1 MTTTEPSSNLPD
13 SGSLSE
19 EELAEIER
27 KFDPETAFRPVF
39 GKLAALISVALVCMA
54 LYHWWAS
61 GFGTMRELV
70 HRGIHLSFV
79 LSLVFLLFSVQRKNP
94 GAQTDADIPRAQL
107 FGVQIRYVVWAA
119 IALVA
124 ASVIGVKPVLIAIT
138 IVAAWALL
146 RNHFYKFYEKFSL
159 GGVPV
164 VDIVLAILAVVASM
178 YLPLLPSELVAERV
192 GNPGQFEVFMGTAL
206 LLLTL
211 ETARRAVGPTLPIIA
226 LIFILFAYFGPYAP
240 GALKHGG
247 SSWLGI
253 INHLYMTNQGIY
265 GIAIGVMAQ
274 YVFLF
279 ILFGVLATRI
289 GLGQLFIDM
298 AMVLAGRYAG
308 GPAKVA
314 IFSSAFMGTI
324 SGSSIANTVTT
335 GALTIPAMKRIGY
348 PSHFSGAVEATSS
361 TGGQITPP
369 ILGAAAFIMVE
380 YLEIPLR
387 DVLAAALFPALLH
400 YFGIFIMV
408 HLEARKLGLR
418 GLNKDEMP
426 NAVLVLKQHWLSII
440 PLIILVYLI
449 LSGKTPDYAA
459 VFGIAACVVVGVLN
473 PVNRLTFRDL
483 WNALVS
489 GSKNT
494 LAVGAAAAT
503 VGVVVGV
510 VTLTGVGFRLG
521 YVVVQT
527 ATELGDTVA
536 AIWPL
541 SMFSVSQWALFF
553 SLVLIAISC
562 IIMGAGIPTTATYI
576 ILVAVAAPALAALQV
591 EPLVAH
597 FFVFY
602 YGVLADITPPVAL
615 AAYAAAGIAGSN
627 PFRTGNT
634 AFRLGI
640 AKALVPFVFVYSP
653 ALLLVTD
660 GFTWGAFTI
669 TLIGAMAGI
678 SMIGCAFAGYL
689 FTAMSQWQRWWTG
702 LVSLFFIAPGIK
714 TMLIGFVLIMPVLF
728 LQWKGRSMDYPA
740 KHSGTGSA

>member
-1 MTTTEPSSNLPD
+1 MADEQLTTERL
-13 SGSLSE
+13 
-19 EELAEIER
+19 EELER
-27 KFDPETAFRPVF
+27 RFDRETAFRPI
-39 GKLAALISVALVCMA
+39 GKRLAVVISIALVAMSA
-54 LYHWWAS
+54 YQFYAA
-61 GFGTMRELV
+61 GFGLVRELL
-70 HRGIHLSFV
+70 HRGIYLSFV
-79 LSLVFLLFSVQRKNP
+79 LGLVFLLFGAKRTRDTRKV
-94 GAQTDADIPRAQL
+94 PRAWYL
-107 FGVQIRYVVWAA
+107 FDGISY
-119 IALVA
+119 L
-124 ASVIGVKPVLIAIT
+124 
-138 IVAAWALL
+138 
-146 RNHFYKFYEKFSL
+146 
-159 GGVPV
+159 
-164 VDIVLAILAVVASM
+164 DIVFATLAVIAAL
-178 YLPLLPSELVAERV
+178 YLPLLPPSIVSERV
-192 GNPGQFEVFMGTAL
+192 GNPSQFDVYMGTAL

-211 ETARRAVGPTLPIIA
+211 EAARRSVGLTLPIISI
-226 LIFILFAYFGPYAP
+226 LFILFALFGPLAP

-247 SSWLGI
+247 TSWLGL
-253 INHLYMTNQGIY
+253 INHLYMTNQGLY

-289 GLGQLFIDM
+289 GLGQLFIDL
-298 AMVLAGRYAG
+298 AMVIAGRYSG

-348 PSHFSGAVEATSS
+348 PPHFAGAVEATAS

-380 YLEIPLR
+380 YLEMPLR
-387 DVLAAALFPALLH
+387 DILAAALFPALLH

-408 HLEARKLGLR
+408 HLEAKKLGLR
-418 GLNKDEMP
+418 GLRADELP
-426 NAVLVLKQHWLSII
+426 KTLIVLRQHWLSII
-440 PLIILVYLI
+440 PLAILVYLI
-449 LSGKTPDYAA
+449 LSGRTPDYAA
-459 VFGIAACVVVGVLN
+459 VYGIIACVVVGFLN
-473 PVNRLTFRDL
+473 PVDRLTIRDL
-483 WNALVS
+483 WNALAT
-489 GSKNT
+489 GAKNT

-503 VGVVVGV
+503 VGIVVGV

-527 ATELGDTVA
+527 ATDLGGSIG

-541 SMFSVSQWALFF
+541 SYFTITQWALFF
-553 SLVLIAISC
+553 SLILIAIAC

-576 ILVAVAAPALAALQV
+576 ILVAVAAPALAQLQV

-627 PFRTGNT
+627 PFKTGNT

-653 ALLLVTD
+653 ALLLVAD
-660 GFTWGAFTI
+660 GFTWWAFTV
-669 TLIGAMAGI
+669 TLAGAMLGI
-678 SMIGCAFAGYL
+678 SCLGVAFSGFLLAPMSKPERWYL
-689 FTAMSQWQRWWTG
+689 AI
-702 LVSLFFIAPGIK
+702 VSLLFIAPGLI
-714 TMLIGFVLIMPVLF
+714 TMAIGIALLLPILF
-728 LQWKGRSMDYPA
+728 LQFRAQKA
-740 KHSGTGSA
+740 SGKAQ

>member
-1 MTTTEPSSNLPD
+1 MD
-13 SGSLSE
+13 SKELSAA
-19 EELAEIER
+19 ELDDIER
-27 KFDPETAFRPVF
+27 RFDPETAFRPT
-39 GKLAALISVALVCMA
+39 GTHIALLISAALVAMSV
-54 LYHWWAS
+54 YHFYAS
-61 GFGTMRELV
+61 GFGLIRELL

-79 LSLVFLLFSVQRKNP
+79 LGLGFLLFAYRRAGSTALPVKVWYRFD
-94 GAQTDADIPRAQL
+94 GVAILDIV
-107 FGVQIRYVVWAA
+107 FAA
-119 IALVA
+119 LAVA
-124 ASVIGVKPVLIAIT
+124 A
-138 IVAAWALL
+138 AL
-146 RNHFYKFYEKFSL
+146 
-159 GGVPV
+159 
-164 VDIVLAILAVVASM
+164 
-178 YLPLLPSELVAERV
+178 YLPLLPPEIVSERV
-192 GNPGQFEVFMGTAL
+192 GNPSPFDVFMGTVL

-211 ETARRAVGPTLPIIA
+211 ELTRRSVGPTLPIIA
-226 LIFILFAYFGPYAP
+226 IIFILFALFGPYAP

-247 SSWLGI
+247 ASWLGL

-265 GIAIGVMAQ
+265 GVAIGVMAQ

-289 GLGQLFIDM
+289 GLGQLFIDL
-298 AMVLAGRYAG
+298 AMVIAGRYSG

-348 PSHFSGAVEATSS
+348 PPHFSGAVEATSS

-400 YFGIFIMV
+400 YFGIFVMV
-408 HLEARKLGLR
+408 HLEAKKLGLR
-418 GLNKDEMP
+418 GLRGEELPKM
-426 NAVLVLKQHWLSII
+426 AIVLKQHWLSII

-449 LSGKTPDYAA
+449 LSGRTPDFAA
-459 VFGIAACVVVGVLN
+459 VYGIIACVVVGFLN
-473 PVNRLTFRDL
+473 PVNRLTPRDL
-483 WNALVS
+483 WDALAA
-489 GSKNT
+489 GAKNT

-527 ATELGDTVA
+527 ATDLGATIG

-541 SMFSVSQWALFF
+541 SVFTVTQWALFF
-553 SLVLIAISC
+553 SLVLIAIAC

-576 ILVAVAAPALAALQV
+576 ILVAVAAPALAQLQV

-615 AAYAAAGIAGSN
+615 AAYAAAGIAGAN
-627 PFRTGNT
+627 PFQTGNT

-653 ALLLVTD
+653 ALLLVAD
-660 GFTWGAFTI
+660 GFTWAAFTI
-669 TLIGAMAGI
+669 TLAGAMLGIAGLGI
-678 SMIGCAFAGYL
+678 AFSGYFIAPL
-689 FTAMSQWQRWWTG
+689 TKLERWWVA
-702 LVSLFFIAPGIK
+702 LVSLLFVAPGLG
-714 TMLIGFVLIMPVLF
+714 TMAAGFVLIAPIGLLQFKRRRDLGHEPV
-728 LQWKGRSMDYPA
+728 
-740 KHSGTGSA
+740 

>member
-1 MTTTEPSSNLPD
+1 MTPEQ
-13 SGSLSE
+13 
-19 EELAEIER
+19 LAEIER
-27 KFDPETAFRPVF
+27 EFDPETAFRPT
-39 GKLAALISVALVCMA
+39 GKNLGFLIAAILVSMSV
-54 LYHWWAS
+54 YHFYAS
-61 GFGTMRELV
+61 GFGLIRELV

-79 LSLVFLLFSVQRKNP
+79 LGLVFLLFGLRKSGNE
-94 GAQTDADIPRAQL
+94 
-107 FGVQIRYVVWAA
+107 
-119 IALVA
+119 VA
-124 ASVIGVKPVLIAIT
+124 PK
-138 IVAAWALL
+138 AWY
-146 RNHFYKFYEKFSL
+146 RFD
-159 GGVPV
+159 GVPLIDV
-164 VDIVLAILAVVASM
+164 VLAILAVAAAM
-178 YLPLLPSELVAERV
+178 YLPLLPPEALAQRV
-192 GNPGQFEVFMGTAL
+192 GNPSPSDIFMGSCL
-206 LLLTL
+206 LILTL
-211 ETARRAVGPTLPIIA
+211 EATRRSIGPTLPIIG
-226 LIFILFAYFGPYAP
+226 LLFIGFAYFGPWMP

-265 GIAIGVMAQ
+265 GIAIGVMAK

-289 GLGQLFIDM
+289 GLGQLFIDI
-298 AMVLAGRYAG
+298 ALVIAGRYSG

-335 GALTIPAMKRIGY
+335 GALTIPAMKKVGY
-348 PSHFSGAVEATSS
+348 PAHFAAAVEATSS

-408 HLEARKLGLR
+408 HLEAKKLGLR
-418 GLNKDEMP
+418 GLRAEELPKLGV
-426 NAVLVLKQHWLSII
+426 VLRDHWLSLI
-440 PLIILVYLI
+440 PLIILVYFI
-449 LSGKTPDYAA
+449 LSGRTPDFAA
-459 VFGIAACVVVGVLN
+459 VYGIIACVVVGFLN
-473 PVNRLTFRDL
+473 PTHRLTIRDL
-483 WNALVS
+483 WTSLAV
-489 GSKNT
+489 GAKNT

-527 ATELGDTVA
+527 ATDIGTFFSTLPVLGYFTVG
-536 AIWPL
+536 
-541 SMFSVSQWALFF
+541 QWTLFT

-576 ILVAVAAPALAALQV
+576 ILVAVAAPALAQLQV

-627 PFRTGNT
+627 PFKTGNT

-653 ALLLVTD
+653 ALLLVAD
-660 GFTWGAFTI
+660 GFTWWLFTV
-669 TLIGAMAGI
+669 TLLGAMLGI
-678 SMIGCAFAGYL
+678 ASLGVSFSGYL
-689 FTAMSQWQRWWTG
+689 FAPLKKWERWWVA
-702 LVSLFFIAPGIK
+702 LVSFLFIAPGLA
-714 TMLIGFVLIMPVLF
+714 TMAAGLILMLPIVI
-728 LQWKGRSMDYPA
+728 LQLRWAKAKRSIPDI
-740 KHSGTGSA
+740 

>member
-1 MTTTEPSSNLPD
+1 MNSDATPELTPEK
-13 SGSLSE
+13 
-19 EELAEIER
+19 LAEIER
-27 KFDPETAFRPVF
+27 EFDPETAFRPT
-39 GKLAALISVALVCMA
+39 GKTLGFVIAAILVSMSV
-54 LYHWWAS
+54 YHFYAS
-61 GFGTMRELV
+61 GFGLVRELV

-79 LSLVFLLFSVQRKNP
+79 LGLVFLLFGVRKNDTLP
-94 GAQTDADIPRAQL
+94 P
-107 FGVQIRYVVWAA
+107 
-119 IALVA
+119 
-124 ASVIGVKPVLIAIT
+124 K
-138 IVAAWALL
+138 AWY
-146 RNHFYKFYEKFSL
+146 RFD
-159 GGVPV
+159 GVPLI
-164 VDIVLAILAVVASM
+164 DIVFAVLAVGAAM
-178 YLPLLPSELVAERV
+178 YLPLLPAAALAQRV
-192 GNPGQFEVFMGTAL
+192 GNPSPSDIFMGSAL

-211 ETARRAVGPTLPIIA
+211 EATRRSVGPTLPIIG
-226 LIFILFAYFGPYAP
+226 LMFIGFAYFGPWMP

-298 AMVLAGRYAG
+298 AMVIAGRYSG

-335 GALTIPAMKRIGY
+335 GALTIPAMKRVGY
-348 PSHFSGAVEATSS
+348 PAHFAGAVEATAS

-408 HLEARKLGLR
+408 HLEAKKLGLR
-418 GLNKDEMP
+418 GLRAEELPKLG
-426 NAVLVLKQHWLSII
+426 VVLKDHWLSLI
-440 PLIILVYLI
+440 PLVILVYLI

-459 VFGIAACVVVGVLN
+459 VYGIIACVVVGFLN
-473 PVNRLTFRDL
+473 PTHRLNIKDL
-483 WNALVS
+483 WDSLAA
-489 GSKNT
+489 GAKNT

-527 ATELGDTVA
+527 ATDIGTFLSALPILGYFTVA
-536 AIWPL
+536 
-541 SMFSVSQWALFF
+541 QWALFT

-576 ILVAVAAPALAALQV
+576 ILVAVAAPALAVLEV

-627 PFRTGNT
+627 PFKTGNT

-653 ALLLVTD
+653 ALLLVAD
-660 GFTWGAFTI
+660 GFTWWLFTI
-669 TLIGAMAGI
+669 TLIGAMLGI
-678 SMIGCAFAGYL
+678 ASLGVAFSGYL
-689 FTAMSQWQRWWTG
+689 LTPLKKWERWWVAVVSFLFIVPGVFTMAVG
-702 LVSLFFIAPGIK
+702 LVLMIPIAVLQFKRVPG
-714 TMLIGFVLIMPVLF
+714 
-728 LQWKGRSMDYPA
+728 
-740 KHSGTGSA
+740 

>member
-1 MTTTEPSSNLPD
+1 MAADTAPELTSD
-13 SGSLSE
+13 Q
-19 EELAEIER
+19 LAEIER
-27 KFDPETAFRPVF
+27 KFDPETAFRPTGWMIGFVI
-39 GKLAALISVALVCMA
+39 AVALVAMSV
-54 LYHWWAS
+54 YHFYAS
-61 GFGTMRELV
+61 GFGLVRELV

-79 LSLVFLLFSVQRKNP
+79 LGLVFLLFGLRKSDNNMP
-94 GAQTDADIPRAQL
+94 PQ
-107 FGVQIRYVVWAA
+107 
-119 IALVA
+119 
-124 ASVIGVKPVLIAIT
+124 
-138 IVAAWALL
+138 AWY
-146 RNHFYKFYEKFSL
+146 RFD
-159 GGVPV
+159 GVPLI
-164 VDIVLAILAVVASM
+164 DMIFAILAVMAAM
-178 YLPLLPSELVAERV
+178 YLPLLPAAALAQRV
-192 GNPGQFEVFMGTAL
+192 GNPSSSDIFMGTAL

-211 ETARRAVGPTLPIIA
+211 EATRRSVGPTLPIIG
-226 LIFILFAYFGPYAP
+226 LFFIAFAYFGPWMP

-247 SSWLGI
+247 ASWLGI

-289 GLGQLFIDM
+289 GLGQLFIDL
-298 AMVLAGRYAG
+298 AMVIAGRYSG

-335 GALTIPAMKRIGY
+335 GALTIPAMKKVGY
-348 PSHFSGAVEATSS
+348 PAHFSGAVEATSS

-408 HLEARKLGLR
+408 HLEAKKLGLR
-418 GLNKDEMP
+418 GLRAEELPKIG
-426 NAVLVLKQHWLSII
+426 VVLKDHWLSLI

-449 LSGKTPDYAA
+449 LSGKTPDFAA
-459 VFGIAACVVVGVLN
+459 VYGIIACVVVGFLN
-473 PVNRLTFRDL
+473 PTNRLTIKDL
-483 WNALVS
+483 WDSLAS
-489 GSKNT
+489 GAKNT

-527 ATELGDTVA
+527 ATDIGTFFSSLPILGYFTVT
-536 AIWPL
+536 
-541 SMFSVSQWALFF
+541 QWALFV
-553 SLVLIAISC
+553 SLILIAISC

-576 ILVAVAAPALAALQV
+576 ILVAVAAPALAVLQV

-627 PFRTGNT
+627 PFKTGNT

-653 ALLLVTD
+653 ALLLVAG
-660 GFTWGAFTI
+660 GFTWWLFTI
-669 TLIGAMAGI
+669 TLAGAMLGI
-678 SMIGCAFAGYL
+678 ASLGVAFSGYL
-689 FTAMSQWQRWWTG
+689 IVPLKTWERWWVA
-702 LVSLFFIAPGIK
+702 LVSFLFIAPGLV
-714 TMLIGFVLIMPVLF
+714 TMGIGLVLMLPILILQTKRTVLSD
-728 LQWKGRSMDYPA
+728 K
-740 KHSGTGSA
+740 

>member
-1 MTTTEPSSNLPD
+1 MADEKLTAK
-13 SGSLSE
+13 
-19 EELAEIER
+19 ELREIER
-27 KFDPETAFRPVF
+27 RYDPETAFRAT
-39 GKLAALISVALVCMA
+39 GKHLAVAVSVALVAMSA
-54 LYHWWAS
+54 YHFYAS
-61 GFGTMRELV
+61 GFGLIRELL
-70 HRGIHLSFV
+70 HRGIHLAFV
-79 LSLVFLLFSVQRKNP
+79 LGLVFLLFSVRRTASGGPAPK
-94 GAQTDADIPRAQL
+94 AWYRFD
-107 FGVQIRYVVWAA
+107 GVALPDLIFAA
-119 IALVA
+119 
-124 ASVIGVKPVLIAIT
+124 
-138 IVAAWALL
+138 
-146 RNHFYKFYEKFSL
+146 
-159 GGVPV
+159 
-164 VDIVLAILAVVASM
+164 LAVIAAL
-178 YLPLLPSELVAERV
+178 YLPLLPPEVVAARV
-192 GNPGQFEVFMGTAL
+192 GNPSQFDVFMGSGL

-211 ETARRAVGPTLPIIA
+211 EAARRSVGPTLPIIGI
-226 LIFILFAYFGPYAP
+226 IFILFALFGPYAP

-247 SSWLGI
+247 TSWLGL

-265 GIAIGVMAQ
+265 GVAIGVMAQ

-289 GLGQLFIDM
+289 GLGQLFIDL
-298 AMVLAGRYAG
+298 AMVIAGRYSG

-348 PSHFSGAVEATSS
+348 PAHFSGAVEATAS

-400 YFGIFIMV
+400 YFGIFVMV

-418 GLNKDEMP
+418 GLSADELP
-426 NAVLVLKQHWLSII
+426 KAAIVLRQHWLSII
-440 PLIILVYLI
+440 PLAILVYLI
-449 LSGKTPDYAA
+449 LSGRTPDFAA
-459 VFGIAACVVVGVLN
+459 VYGIIACVVVGFLN
-473 PVNRLTFRDL
+473 PVNRLTLPDL
-483 WNALVS
+483 WNALAAGAKS
-489 GSKNT
+489 T

-503 VGVVVGV
+503 VGIVVGV

-521 YVVVQT
+521 FVVVQT
-527 ATELGDTVA
+527 ANDLGGLISQ
-536 AIWPL
+536 IWPL
-541 SMFSVSQWALFF
+541 SYFTITQWALFF
-553 SLVLIAISC
+553 SLILIAIAC

-576 ILVAVAAPALAALQV
+576 ILVAVAAPALAQLQV

-615 AAYAAAGIAGSN
+615 AAYAAAGIAGAN

-653 ALLLVTD
+653 ALLLVAD
-660 GFTWGAFTI
+660 GFTWVAFTV
-669 TLIGAMAGI
+669 TLAGAMLGI
-678 SMIGCAFAGYL
+678 ASLGVAFSGFLLAPL
-689 FTAMSQWQRWWTG
+689 TRWERWWVG
-702 LVSLFFIAPGIK
+702 LVSFLFIAPGLV
-714 TMLIGFVLIMPVLF
+714 TMAVGLGLMAPVLL
-728 LQWKGRSMDYPA
+728 LQIRRQRAG
-740 KHSGTGSA
+740 

>member
-1 MTTTEPSSNLPD
+1 MAADNTPELTPEQ
-13 SGSLSE
+13 
-19 EELAEIER
+19 LAEIER
-27 KFDPETAFRPVF
+27 RFDPETAFRPTGRMLGHF
-39 GKLAALISVALVCMA
+39 IAAVLVAMSV
-54 LYHWWAS
+54 YHFYAS
-61 GFGTMRELV
+61 GFGLIRELL

-79 LSLVFLLFSVQRKNP
+79 LGLVFLLFGLRKSDP
-94 GAQTDADIPRAQL
+94 AL
-107 FGVQIRYVVWAA
+107 GVP
-119 IALVA
+119 
-124 ASVIGVKPVLIAIT
+124 K
-138 IVAAWALL
+138 AWY
-146 RNHFYKFYEKFSL
+146 RFD
-159 GGVPV
+159 GVPV
-164 VDIVLAILAVVASM
+164 IDIMLAVLAVGAAM
-178 YLPLLPSELVAERV
+178 YLPLLPPTIVAERV
-192 GNPGQFEVFMGTAL
+192 GNPSQFDVFMGTSL

-211 ETARRAVGPTLPIIA
+211 EATRRSVGPTLPIIA
-226 LIFILFAYFGPYAP
+226 ILFLVFAYFGPWMP

-247 SSWLGI
+247 ASWLGI

-289 GLGQLFIDM
+289 GLGQLFIDL
-298 AMVLAGRYAG
+298 AMVIAGRYSG

-335 GALTIPAMKRIGY
+335 GALTIPAMKRVGY
-348 PSHFSGAVEATSS
+348 PPHFAGAVEATAS

-408 HLEARKLGLR
+408 HLEAKKLGLR
-418 GLNKDEMP
+418 GLRAEELPK
-426 NAVLVLKQHWLSII
+426 VGVVLKDHWLSII
-440 PLIILVYLI
+440 PLAILVYLI

-459 VFGIAACVVVGVLN
+459 VYGIIACVVVGFLN
-473 PVNRLTFRDL
+473 PTHRLTFPDL
-483 WNALVS
+483 WNALS
-489 GSKNT
+489 AGAKNT

-527 ATELGDTVA
+527 ATDIGGFLSTLPVLSYFTVT
-536 AIWPL
+536 
-541 SMFSVSQWALFF
+541 QWALFV
-553 SLVLIAISC
+553 SLILIAISC

-576 ILVAVAAPALAALQV
+576 ILVAVAAPALAQLQV
-591 EPLVAH
+591 EPLVSH

-627 PFRTGNT
+627 PFKTGNT

-653 ALLLVTD
+653 ALLLVAD
-660 GFTWGAFTI
+660 GFTWWLFTI
-669 TLIGAMAGI
+669 TLSGAMLGI
-678 SMIGCAFAGYL
+678 ASLGVAFSGFL
-689 FTAMSQWQRWWTG
+689 FAPLANWERWWVA
-702 LVSLFFIAPGIK
+702 LVSFLFIAPGLL
-714 TMLIGFVLIMPVLF
+714 TMIIGLVLMSPIIIRQVLARRNAQA
-728 LQWKGRSMDYPA
+728 L
-740 KHSGTGSA
+740 

>member
-1 MTTTEPSSNLPD
+1 MSNQQD
-13 SGSLSE
+13 LSPE
-19 EELAEIER
+19 QLAELER
-27 KFDPETAFRPVF
+27 KYDPEVAFRQT
-39 GKLAALISVALVCMA
+39 GKILAFVISAALVAMSA
-54 LYHWWAS
+54 YHFYAS
-61 GFGTMRELV
+61 GFGLIRELL

-79 LSLVFLLFSVQRKNP
+79 LGLVFLLFSWKKNDSLEVARKAWWRVD
-94 GAQTDADIPRAQL
+94 GIPILDVTFA
-107 FGVQIRYVVWAA
+107 
-119 IALVA
+119 
-124 ASVIGVKPVLIAIT
+124 
-138 IVAAWALL
+138 
-146 RNHFYKFYEKFSL
+146 
-159 GGVPV
+159 
-164 VDIVLAILAVVASM
+164 VLAVGAAM
-178 YLPLLPSELVAERV
+178 YLPLLPPEIVADRV
-192 GNPGQFEVFMGTAL
+192 GNPSQSDVMMGTFL
-206 LLLTL
+206 LVLTL
-211 ETARRAVGPTLPIIA
+211 EATRRSVGPTLPIIA
-226 LIFILFAYFGPYAP
+226 MIFIAFALFGPYAP

-247 SSWLGI
+247 SSWLGL

-289 GLGQLFIDM
+289 GLGQLFIDL
-298 AMVLAGRYAG
+298 AMVIAGRHAG

-335 GALTIPAMKRIGY
+335 GALTIPAMKKVGY
-348 PSHFSGAVEATSS
+348 PPHFAGAVEATSS

-408 HLEARKLGLR
+408 HLEAKKLGLR
-418 GLNKDEMP
+418 GLSADELPKTM
-426 NAVLVLKQHWLSII
+426 VVLKQHWLSII
-440 PLIILVYLI
+440 PLGILVYLI
-449 LSGKTPDYAA
+449 LSGKTPDFAA
-459 VFGIAACVVVGVLN
+459 VYGIIACVVVGFLN
-473 PVNRLTFRDL
+473 PTNRLTIRNL
-483 WNALVS
+483 WGALAS
-489 GSKNT
+489 GAKNT

-527 ATELGDTVA
+527 ATDIGSFASSLWLLDYFT
-536 AIWPL
+536 L
-541 SMFSVSQWALFF
+541 QQWALFF

-576 ILVAVAAPALAALQV
+576 ILVAVAAPALAQLQV

-627 PFRTGNT
+627 PFKTGNT

-653 ALLLVTD
+653 ALLLVAD
-660 GFTWGAFTI
+660 GFTWYLFTI
-669 TLIGAMAGI
+669 TLVGAMLGI
-678 SMIGCAFAGYL
+678 ASLGVAFSGFLVAH
-689 FTAMSQWQRWWTG
+689 MKSWERWYVAI
-702 LVSLFFIAPGIK
+702 VSFLFIAPGLM
-714 TMLIGFVLIMPVLF
+714 TMVAGLVLMAPIVLIQMR
-728 LQWKGRSMDYPA
+728 QRKMDEA
-740 KHSGTGSA
+740 I

>member
-1 MTTTEPSSNLPD
+1 MPADTIPE
-13 SGSLSE
+13 LSAE
-19 EELAEIER
+19 QLAEIER
-27 KFDPETAFRPVF
+27 KYDPETAFRAT
-39 GKLAALISVALVCMA
+39 GKILGFWISAALVAMSV
-54 LYHWWAS
+54 YHFYAS
-61 GFGTMRELV
+61 GFGLVRELV

-79 LSLVFLLFSVQRKNP
+79 LGLVFLLFGLRKSNNNM
-94 GAQTDADIPRAQL
+94 QSK
-107 FGVQIRYVVWAA
+107 VWY
-119 IALVA
+119 
-124 ASVIGVKPVLIAIT
+124 
-138 IVAAWALL
+138 
-146 RNHFYKFYEKFSL
+146 RFD
-159 GGVPV
+159 GVPLA
-164 VDIVLAILAVVASM
+164 DMMMAVLAITAAM
-178 YLPLLPSELVAERV
+178 YLPLLPATALAQRV
-192 GNPGQFEVFMGTAL
+192 GNPSSLDIFMGTAL
-206 LLLTL
+206 LFLIL
-211 ETARRAVGPTLPIIA
+211 EARRRSVGPTLPIIG
-226 LIFILFAYFGPYAP
+226 LLFIAFAYFGPWMP

-289 GLGQLFIDM
+289 GLGQLFIDL
-298 AMVLAGRYAG
+298 AMVIAGRYSG

-335 GALTIPAMKRIGY
+335 GALTIPAMKKVGY
-348 PSHFSGAVEATSS
+348 PAHFSGAVEATSS

-408 HLEARKLGLR
+408 HLEAKKLGLR
-418 GLNKDEMP
+418 GLQEDELP
-426 NAVLVLKQHWLSII
+426 KVSVVLKDHWLSLI

-449 LSGKTPDYAA
+449 LSGKTPDFAA
-459 VFGIAACVVVGVLN
+459 VYGIIACVVVGFLN
-473 PVNRLTFRDL
+473 PTHRLNFKDL
-483 WNALVS
+483 WDSLAS
-489 GSKNT
+489 GAKNT

-527 ATELGDTVA
+527 ATDIGTFFSSLPVLGYFTVT
-536 AIWPL
+536 
-541 SMFSVSQWALFF
+541 QWALFT
-553 SLVLIAISC
+553 SLILIAIAC
-562 IIMGAGIPTTATYI
+562 VIMGAGIPTTATYI
-576 ILVAVAAPALAALQV
+576 ILVAVAAPALAQLQV

-627 PFRTGNT
+627 PFKTGNT

-653 ALLLVTD
+653 ALLLVAD
-660 GFTWGAFTI
+660 GFTWWLFTV
-669 TLIGAMAGI
+669 TLIGAMLGI
-678 SMIGCAFAGYL
+678 ASLGVAFSGFL
-689 FTAMSQWQRWWTG
+689 IVPLKKWERWW
-702 LVSLFFIAPGIK
+702 VSVVSFLFIAPGLI
-714 TMLIGFVLIMPVLF
+714 TMTLGMILIIPIIGLQMKRKKLLQREGISQAGF
-728 LQWKGRSMDYPA
+728 G
-740 KHSGTGSA
+740 HSAD

>member
-1 MTTTEPSSNLPD
+1 MAADTAPELTSD
-13 SGSLSE
+13 Q
-19 EELAEIER
+19 LAEIER
-27 KFDPETAFRPVF
+27 KFDPETAFRPTGWMIGFVI
-39 GKLAALISVALVCMA
+39 AVALVAMSV
-54 LYHWWAS
+54 YHFYAS
-61 GFGTMRELV
+61 GFGLVRELV

-79 LSLVFLLFSVQRKNP
+79 LGLVFLLFGLRKSDNNMP
-94 GAQTDADIPRAQL
+94 PQ
-107 FGVQIRYVVWAA
+107 
-119 IALVA
+119 
-124 ASVIGVKPVLIAIT
+124 
-138 IVAAWALL
+138 AWY
-146 RNHFYKFYEKFSL
+146 RFD
-159 GGVPV
+159 GVPLI
-164 VDIVLAILAVVASM
+164 DMIFAILAVMAAM
-178 YLPLLPSELVAERV
+178 YLPLLPAAALAQRV
-192 GNPGQFEVFMGTAL
+192 GNPSSSDVFMGTAL

-211 ETARRAVGPTLPIIA
+211 EATRRSVGPTLPIIG
-226 LIFILFAYFGPYAP
+226 LFFIAFAYFGPWMP

-247 SSWLGI
+247 ASWLGI
-253 INHLYMTNQGIY
+253 INHLYMTNQGVY

-289 GLGQLFIDM
+289 GLGQLFIDL
-298 AMVLAGRYAG
+298 AMVIAGRYSG

-335 GALTIPAMKRIGY
+335 GALTIPAMKKVGY
-348 PSHFSGAVEATSS
+348 PAHFSGAVEATSS

-408 HLEARKLGLR
+408 HLEAKKLGLR
-418 GLNKDEMP
+418 GLRAEELPKIG
-426 NAVLVLKQHWLSII
+426 VVLKDHWLSLI

-449 LSGKTPDYAA
+449 LSGKTPDFAA
-459 VFGIAACVVVGVLN
+459 VYGIIACVVVGFLN
-473 PVNRLTFRDL
+473 PTNRLTIKDL
-483 WNALVS
+483 WDSLAS
-489 GSKNT
+489 GAKNT

-527 ATELGDTVA
+527 ATDIGTFFSSLPILGYFTVT
-536 AIWPL
+536 
-541 SMFSVSQWALFF
+541 QWALFV
-553 SLVLIAISC
+553 SLILIAISC

-576 ILVAVAAPALAALQV
+576 ILVAVAAPALAVLQV

-627 PFRTGNT
+627 PFKTGNT

-653 ALLLVTD
+653 ALLLVAG
-660 GFTWGAFTI
+660 GFTWWLFTI
-669 TLIGAMAGI
+669 TLAGAMLGI
-678 SMIGCAFAGYL
+678 ASLGVAFSGYL
-689 FTAMSQWQRWWTG
+689 IVPLKTWERWWVA
-702 LVSLFFIAPGIK
+702 LVSFLFIAPGLV
-714 TMLIGFVLIMPVLF
+714 TMGIGLVLMLPILILQTKRTVLSD
-728 LQWKGRSMDYPA
+728 K
-740 KHSGTGSA
+740 